1 MTTTCALCKQVTSL
15 AIVSTAMLS
24 LCLIGCHAQPQD
36 QSYQLTDQEK
46 RQIEQGVKKTNEAMK
61 TLTTGYGKE
70 MQHVAPDY
78 PTQPIRRQKTTT
90 PTQQVAPTPHS
101 TSKSTQP

>member
-46 RQIEQGVKKTNEAMK
+46 RQIEQGVKKTNEADEDVDHR
-61 TLTTGYGKE
+61 LWEGD
-70 MQHVAPDY
+70 AA
-78 PTQPIRRQKTTT
+78 RRT
-90 PTQQVAPTPHS
+90 
-101 TSKSTQP
+101 